1 MYKVLIS
8 AFLFFLVHHAAIA
21 QDTLPKITV
30 SQLGKKVLISWV
42 NPYTY
47 VTTINIQRSADSLKN
62 FTTIGTVLNVQS
74 RSNGFMDPKEFIPSR
89 QFYRLF
95 ISFEGGNYLFT
106 ESHRPAKDT
115 LHITPEIID
124 YQQPVKTWFVQSKH
138 VYTGGDNNIIISLPD
153 AAHKKYSIKF
163 FEEDGTSLFEIGK
176 ITDPYLTLDK
186 VNFSHAGLFNFELY
200 DNKIIIERHKI
211 YIPKDGRP
219 VPALDATGHEIN

>member
-1 MYKVLIS
+1 MYKVLITI
-8 AFLFFLVHHAAIA
+8 FLLFLLQEAAVA

-74 RSNGFMDPKEFIPSR
+74 SSNGFMDPKEFIPSR
-89 QFYRLF
+89 QYYRLF

-106 ESHRPAKDT
+106 ESQRPAEDT
-115 LHITPEIID
+115 LHITTEIID

-163 FEEDGTSLFEIGK
+163 FEEDGTSLFELKK
-176 ITDPYLTLDK
+176 IPDPYLT
-186 VNFSHAGLFNFELY
+186 
-200 DNKIIIERHKI
+200 
-211 YIPKDGRP
+211 
-219 VPALDATGHEIN
+219 